1 MIIGVPRETGL
12 QERRTGLTPWAVGQ
26 LVRAG
31 HTVVVESDA
40 GRAARFDDREYQS
53 NGATIVYSRDEA
65 FKRADA
71 VCGIHMLPAADLDAL
86 KPRSVLFGFHHL
98 AVAPP
103 GVVARLRQLCVTAI
117 GYELIENGDGERPV
131 LTPMSELAGDMAVY
145 VAAHHLQ
152 NEEGGRGIML
162 GAVPG
167 ISPPTVLILGAGTV
181 GRAAARRAWVV
192 GAHVIVLDDDMAKLR
207 AVSRACGPGLVTEL
221 ATHDRLARYTAIA
234 DVVIGA
240 VLVPGARAPHL
251 VTEDMVRGMRAGSV
265 IVDVSIDQGGCV
277 ETSRPTTLR
286 DPVFIQHDVV
296 HYCVPNMTANVA
308 RTASRAL
315 SDAILGPVRRLAD
328 MGVAAA
334 LRSHPGLA
342 AGLYLYRGRVVNQA
356 LARTLG
362 TTAARLDELLADEEQ
377 A

>member
-1 MIIGVPRETGL
+1 
-12 QERRTGLTPWAVGQ
+12 
-26 LVRAG
+26 
-31 HTVVVESDA
+31 
-40 GRAARFDDREYQS
+40 
-53 NGATIVYSRDEA
+53 
-65 FKRADA
+65 
-71 VCGIHMLPAADLDAL
+71 
-86 KPRSVLFGFHHL
+86 
-98 AVAPP
+98 
-103 GVVARLRQLCVTAI
+103 
-117 GYELIENGDGERPV
+117 
-131 LTPMSELAGDMAVY
+131 
-145 VAAHHLQ
+145 
-152 NEEGGRGIML
+152 
-162 GAVPG
+162 
-167 ISPPTVLILGAGTV
+167 
-181 GRAAARRAWVV
+181 
-192 GAHVIVLDDDMAKLR
+192 
-207 AVSRACGPGLVTEL
+207 
-221 ATHDRLARYTAIA
+221 
-234 DVVIGA
+234 
-240 VLVPGARAPHL
+240 
-251 VTEDMVRGMRAGSV
+251 MRAGSV